1 MENEPI
7 QDTESASRRP
17 RRRTRC
23 MFKDGKGRWW
33 LDFYTPDGKRR
44 RKLVGKSK
52 AAADDMLAKISLS
65 KSQGDFNDA
74 HRAPTFLEFVDIY
87 SDRHWKHKKS
97 FAKTEGLRT
106 KLKQFF
112 GQRKVSK
119 ITPEDIEKYRLMRL
133 SEKSHRDP
141 SGSISH
147 VSVNREVETLR
158 AMFQRAVKW
167 RFIAKNPASQV
178 EDYDEAT
185 SRERFLSTDEIRK
198 LMRAT
203 KSSNS
208 PFLRPLT
215 YLAFQTGMRKSEMLG
230 LRWGDVNFEAEKILV
245 RETKNGEPRH
255 VPMSR
260 RCRWLLKKIAA
271 QNPLASWVFESE
283 RRDGSTAAAL
293 DSKTAWRRALRL
305 ARIDDFRFHD
315 LRHTFASHFAMG
327 GGDIYALAKIL
338 GHKNPKVTID
348 RYAHLSPAFVQAQ
361 SGIMD
366 GMYKNNDTG
375 RHFTDS
381 VQKNQKVEDLQVVE
395 EYGAPER
402 SRTSDLLVRS
412 QTLYPAELRARR
424 DAAVTLIDYDTAL

>member
-1 MENEPI
+1 MEDNQATKQPETV
-7 QDTESASRRP
+7 QRRP

-23 MFKDGKGRWW
+23 MFKDARGRWW

-52 AAADDMLAKISLS
+52 SEADAVLAKISLS
-65 KSQGDFNDA
+65 KSHGEFVDS
-74 HRAPTFLEFVDIY
+74 HTAPTFSEFMGVFC
-87 SDRHWKHKKS
+87 DRHWQHKKS
-97 FAKTEGLRT
+97 FTKTEGLRT

-112 GQRKVSK
+112 GQRKLSK
-119 ITPEDIEKYRLMRL
+119 LAAEDIEKYRLMRL

-141 SGSISH
+141 TGP
-147 VSVNREVETLR
+147 VSRITVNREVEIIR
-158 AMFQRAVKW
+158 AMLSKAVRW
-167 RFIAKNPASQV
+167 GFIGGNPAGQV
-178 EDYDEAT
+178 EDYDEDT
-185 SRERFLSTDEIRK
+185 SRERFLSTDEIRR

-203 KSSNS
+203 KRSQSR
-208 PFLRPLT
+208 FLRPVT
-215 YLAFQTGMRKSEMLG
+215 YLALQTGMRKSEMLG

-271 QNPLASWVFESE
+271 KRPLAAWVFESE
-283 RRDGSTAAAL
+283 KRDGSTAAAL

-305 ARIDDFRFHD
+305 ARIEDFRFHD

-361 SGIMD
+361 SRIMD
-366 GMYKNNDTG
+366 GMYKNSDTDG
-375 RHFTDS
+375 HFMDT
-381 VQKNQKVEDLQVVE
+381 VQKNRRVEDSQAVE
-395 EYGAPER
+395 KYGAPER

-424 DAAVTLIDYDTAL
+424 HAKRRR